1 VRGAA
6 PGDHLGLRGG
16 PGRARRRS
24 PAAWPRSGGGAEL
37 LLAPRLEVAGLQG
50 GVLLAGGVA
59 LGPEPVRGEP
69 AAIQRSWKR
78 EGDPWLHGWVYDMR
92 TGRLK
97 ELVTRT
103 AADLPHPIHRLD
115 LGDP

>member
-1 VRGAA
+1 
-6 PGDHLGLRGG
+6 
-16 PGRARRRS
+16 
-24 PAAWPRSGGGAEL
+24 
-37 LLAPRLEVAGLQG
+37 
-50 GVLLAGGVA
+50 
-59 LGPEPVRGEP
+59 
-69 AAIQRSWKR
+69 
-78 EGDPWLHGWVYDMR
+78 LHGWVYDMR